1 MYNNYYY
8 AKVSAFLEIRGIR
21 EKRRGRKMRIIL
33 ASKSPRRREILELL
47 GLDFTVETADTDEF
61 CELLSPK
68 DRVATLATQKGDAVL
83 QKKLAEGQDLD
94 DTLIIACD
102 TLVYVDGEFLG
113 KPRDRDDAY
122 RMLTLLSGRSHEV
135 WSGIYVCFG
144 GKAISRA
151 EATKVSFCQMSH
163 KEKERYLDSGEPFD
177 KAGAYAVQ
185 GKAAVYIKGL
195 EGDYFNVVGLPVNL
209 LYSTLKEEFG
219 IVI

>member
-1 MYNNYYY
+1 M
-8 AKVSAFLEIRGIR
+8 K
-21 EKRRGRKMRIIL
+21 IIL

-47 GLDFTVETADTDEF
+47 GLDFCIETADTDEF
-61 CELLSPK
+61 CDIAKPG
-68 DRVATLATQKGDAVL
+68 DRVAALATQKGEAVV
-83 QKKLAEGQDLD
+83 QKKLAEGQDFS

-102 TLVYVDGEFLG
+102 TLVYIDGEFLG

-122 RMLTLLSGRSHEV
+122 RMLTMLSGKSHEV
-135 WSGIYVCFG
+135 WSGIYIHFN
-144 GKAISRA
+144 GKSISRA
-151 EATKVSFCQMSH
+151 DMTKVSFCEMSH
-163 KEKERYLDSGEPFD
+163 REKQRYLDSGEPFD

-209 LYSTLKEEFG
+209 LYRTLTREFG

>member
-1 MYNNYYY
+1 MEF
-8 AKVSAFLEIRGIR
+8 AAIKAEAR
-21 EKRRGRKMRIIL
+21 EKMKIIL

-47 GLDFTVETADTDEF
+47 GLDLCIETADTDEF
-61 CELLSPK
+61 CEILNPK
-68 DRVATLATQKGDAVL
+68 DRVAALATQKGEAVL
-83 QKKLAEGQDLD
+83 QKKLSDGQDVN

-102 TLVYVDGEFLG
+102 TLVYIDGEFLG

-122 RMLTLLSGRSHEV
+122 RMLTLLSGKSHEV
-135 WSGIYVCFG
+135 WSGIYIYFNG
-144 GKAISRA
+144 RSISSA
-151 EATKVSFCQMSH
+151 EMTKVNFCEMSH
-163 KEKERYLDSGEPFD
+163 REKQRYLDSGEPFD

-209 LYSTLKEEFG
+209 LYRTLTQEFG

>member
-8 AKVSAFLEIRGIR
+8 AKVSAFLGKYDVTEQ
-21 EKRRGRKMRIIL
+21 ERGRKMKIIL

-47 GLDFTVETADTDEF
+47 GLDFTVDTADTDEF
-61 CELLSPK
+61 CELLSPG
-68 DRVATLATQKGDAVL
+68 DRVAALATQKGEAVI
-83 QKKLAEGQDLD
+83 QKKCDEGQGLN

-102 TLVYVDGEFLG
+102 TLVYIDGEFLG
-113 KPRDRDDAY
+113 KPKDREDAY
-122 RMLTLLSGRSHEV
+122 RMLTLLSGKSHEV
-135 WSGIYVCFG
+135 WSGIYIYFN
-144 GKAISRA
+144 GKTISRA
-151 EATKVSFCQMSH
+151 EVTRVKFCEMSH

-209 LYSTLKEEFG
+209 LYGTLKEEFG

>member
-1 MYNNYYY
+1 
-8 AKVSAFLEIRGIR
+8 
-21 EKRRGRKMRIIL
+21 MRIIL

-47 GLDFTVETADTDEF
+47 GLDFTIETADTDEF
-61 CELLSPK
+61 CDICDPY
-68 DRVATLATQKGDAVL
+68 DRVATLASQKGEAVL
-83 QKKLAEGQDLD
+83 QKKLSEAQDLN

-102 TLVYVDGEFLG
+102 TLVYIDGEFLG
-113 KPRDRDDAY
+113 KPKDREDAY
-122 RMLTLLSGRSHEV
+122 RMLTLLSGKSHEV
-135 WSGIYVCFG
+135 WSGIYIYFN

-151 EATKVSFCQMSH
+151 EVTKVNFCEMSH
-163 KEKERYLDSGEPFD
+163 EEKQRYLDSGEPHD

-209 LYSTLKEEFG
+209 LYRILTQEFG